1 MIIYLVDSPFCK
13 IAYTEAERAASVA
26 IRELEKGVKHKR
38 KAKRQIF
45 SDHDGLHFLYVQR
58 FDEAAVAAYIKAMK
72 VYRKV
77 ILDIEDP
84 VDDTHDEIT
93 IHKILLETEEG
104 TLCRKIFQDVKP
116 SLALTDSHS

>member
-13 IAYTEAERAASVA
+13 IAYTEAETAASVA
-26 IRELEKGVKHKR
+26 IRELEKGIKHKR
-38 KAKRQIF
+38 KANRQIF
-45 SDHDGLHFLYVQR
+45 SDHDGLHVIRVMQ
-58 FDEAAVAAYIKAMK
+58 FDEEAVAAYIKAMK
-72 VYRKV
+72 IYRKV
-77 ILDIEDP
+77 ILEIEDT
-84 VDDTHDEIT
+84 VEAITEEIT